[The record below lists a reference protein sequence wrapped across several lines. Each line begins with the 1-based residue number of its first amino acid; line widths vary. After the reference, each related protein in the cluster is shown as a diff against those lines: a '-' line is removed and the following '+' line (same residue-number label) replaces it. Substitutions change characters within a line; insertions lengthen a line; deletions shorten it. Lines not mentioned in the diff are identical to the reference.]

1 MIRKLLKLAL
11 SAARHEVARWKNPA
25 PPEPAPVVVPADRW
39 RNSRWS
45 SSAYHVEVLG
55 SSVCPDCD
63 EVKAVGSY
71 RCKACHAKAVTA

>member
-1 MIRKLLKLAL
+1 MTNEAKAAL
-11 SAARHEVARWKNPA
+11 VRWFFRAREAARHEAS
-25 PPEPAPVVVPADRW
+25 RW
-39 RNSRWS
+39 RNPAAPVAAPPSRWA

-71 RCKACHAKAVTA
+71 RCKPCHAKAVTA